1 MHTIAYLGSVNSATL
16 VALNVIADDILSSP
30 QANRFQVPADLN
42 AIHGAASLGATLAR
56 AQIQAPSLEVKR
68 ASLEVI
74 PHEAGTV
81 AFTLGAPRLFV
92 PKREVALSA
101 PETLMF
107 YTNNAAGGADNE
119 YGIVWLRKPGEI
131 EAMPAGDIITCRAT
145 SATTLVAN
153 AWTTCTMALDKD
165 LPAGQYGLVGFLPV
179 SATGI
184 VARALIT
191 GQTYRPGVPVLAG
204 TEAAARDF
212 DPGNLQDFLWYKM
225 GEFANITIPQ
235 FQFLA
240 TAGDVAEV
248 VILYLVKIA

>member
-1 MHTIAYLGSVNSATL
+1 MHTVAFLASVNSATL

-42 AIHGAASLGATLAR
+42 CIHGAAALGATLAR
-56 AQIQAPSLEVKR
+56 AQVQAPSLEVRR
-68 ASLEVI
+68 ASLEVV
-74 PHEAGTV
+74 PHEAGTI

-92 PKREVALSA
+92 PRREVLLSA
-101 PETLMF
+101 PETVMF
-107 YTNNAAGGADNE
+107 YANNAAGGADNE
-119 YGIVWLRKPGEI
+119 YGLLWLKPPGELPP
-131 EAMPAGDIITCRAT
+131 MPAGDIIAARAT

-153 AWTTCTMALDKD
+153 TWTTCTMALDKD
-165 LPAGQYGLVGFLPV
+165 LPAGKYALVGFRAI

-191 GQTYRPGVPVLAG
+191 GQTYRPGNPVLAG

-212 DPGNLQDFLWYKM
+212 DHGNLDAFNWYNM
-225 GEFANITIPQ
+225 GEFENITLPQ

-240 TAGDVAEV
+240 SAGDVAEV
-248 VILYLVKIA
+248 AILYLVKIA

>member
-1 MHTIAYLGSVNSATL
+1 MHLVAYLASVNSATL

-42 AIHGAASLGATLAR
+42 AIHGAAALGATLVR

-92 PKREVALSA
+92 PKREVVLAA

-119 YGIVWLRKPGEI
+119 YGLIWLRKPGGI
-131 EAMPAGDIITCRAT
+131 DPMPAGDIIAARAT
-145 SATTLVAN
+145 SATTLTAN
-153 AWTTCTMALDKD
+153 VWTTCTMALDKD
-165 LPAGQYGLVGFLPV
+165 LPAGKYALVGFRAI

-184 VARALIT
+184 AARALIT

-212 DPGNLQDFLWYKM
+212 DPGNLEDFNWYNM
-225 GEFANITIPQ
+225 GEFENITVPQ

-240 TAGDVAEV
+240 SAADVAQV
-248 VILYLVKIA
+248 AILYLVKIA